1 MIRDRIHIGLDKRGF
16 IDKIS
21 LKNILGLDGAYN
33 KDIFLLA
40 MALGIDEPKE
50 IEGARFG
57 YVRYEYIEPWDRAML
72 CALLIGTMVEGDEV
86 DDYID
91 FEKSVDLAE
100 KCAEKGFDILEK
112 IVMEVDEDDER
123 LTARLMKKLDLWYN
137 QNVGSD
143 F

>member
-1 MIRDRIHIGLDKRGF
+1 MIRDRAYIGAGKKDF
-16 IDKIS
+16 INKIS
-21 LKNILGLDGAYN
+21 LKSIMGLNCTEN

-40 MALGIDEPKE
+40 MALGMDEPKE
-50 IEGARFG
+50 IEGKRFEF
-57 YVRYEYIEPWDRAML
+57 VRYEYIKPWDRAML
-72 CALLIGTMVEGDEV
+72 SALLLGTMVEGDEV
-86 DDYID
+86 DAYID

-100 KCAEKGFDILEK
+100 KCAENGFDVLEK
-112 IVMEVDEDDER
+112 LVMEVDEDDER